1 MKVLALDIA
10 KTATGWA
17 VGDGRDWEW
26 GLFKCPIAPPE
37 GLDRNDIDADY
48 AGAVADWFRM
58 ELLRVIVQYRPERA
72 AIEKPLPGNITTKRM
87 IRSPVSEFWGERV
100 VKAEIGAT
108 AYSTV
113 HFLHGLA
120 MEACSL
126 FHRRGVPCQYVAAQT
141 WRKVVGIGRPPKS
154 ERDNR
159 RWYKFEA
166 VRQCQLRGIPVEQP
180 DAAEAVLIG
189 IWALASAGYDEKVR
203 IGQLV

>member
-1 MKVLALDIA
+1 MKVIALDIA

-17 VGDGRDWEW
+17 CGDGRDWEW
-26 GLFKCPIAPPE
+26 GIWRCPIAPPE
-37 GLDRNDIDADY
+37 GLDRNDINANY
-48 AGAVADWFRM
+48 SGEVADWFRT

-120 MEACSL
+120 MEAASL
-126 FHRRGVPCQYVAAQT
+126 FHRRSIPCQYVASQT
-141 WRKVVGIGRPPKS
+141 WRKTVGIGRPPKS
-154 ERDNR
+154 VANGRS
-159 RWYKFEA
+159 WYK
-166 VRQCQLRGIPVEQP
+166 RQAIEQCLMRGIEVSQP

-189 IWALASAGYDEKVR
+189 VWLLATAGYHQKME
-203 IGQLV
+203 GQLV